1 MNSHIEKAF
10 VNERIYFNIIE
21 NIHVY
26 TDSLRCTGKLNVRE
40 TKLRNRTARLLENY
54 EAILEHSPKSFF
66 SRCINNMVN
75 EGRLHSIWSLLH
87 GWSHYQPYHK
97 RIWENPKSKL
107 SEQHAQHQTQD
118 WKRVETLY
126 TPQNHKKL
134 NAMNKTILNIH
145 KAEQRAKKACQ
156 LYLNTIFVE
165 KILLPVL
172 NNHDKITSLL
182 NKLVKLS
189 AWTSGCSDSGKHTHL
204 VYQLRGI
211 IFPCTHGFAL
221 RLGK

>member
-1 MNSHIEKAF
+1 MREGFTQYGHF
-10 VNERIYFNIIE
+10 
-21 NIHVY
+21 
-26 TDSLRCTGKLNVRE
+26 CTGGLATNHTTKRYEKTQIE
-40 TKLRNRTARLLENY
+40 T
-54 EAILEHSPKSFF
+54 I
-66 SRCINNMVN
+66 
-75 EGRLHSIWSLLH
+75 
-87 GWSHYQPYHK
+87 
-97 RIWENPKSKL
+97 RI
-107 SEQHAQHQTQD
+107 HAQHQTQD
-118 WKRVETLY
+118 WKLVETLY

-189 AWTSGCSDSGKHTHL
+189 A
-204 VYQLRGI
+204 
-211 IFPCTHGFAL
+211 
-221 RLGK
+221 